1 MNYKND
7 KYARYSSGTVVE
19 NLNISPKRKEK
30 RIVETI
36 RKSDF
41 DSSLSDDSTSTGN
54 DLRKNRNKD
63 LKTVKRDQPKV
74 LRPIGKVS
82 NWNQTDIDLVITS
95 LNLSYGD
102 KSREELT
109 ATQRVGLINWVDF
122 NKFVSIDKEGY
133 EEDERLQHK
142 FTTWTAYH
150 VKKGDIKF
158 LFDKW
163 IWKPRKF

>member
-1 MNYKND
+1 MLVGSAIFSVCFISVVSFNIINPTNYLCKSSALEMNYKND

-109 ATQRVGLINWVDF
+109 AT
-122 NKFVSIDKEGY
+122 
-133 EEDERLQHK
+133 
-142 FTTWTAYH
+142 
-150 VKKGDIKF
+150 
-158 LFDKW
+158 
-163 IWKPRKF
+163 